1 MSNDFLDLQYDEVE
15 SLMTLDWLAGF
26 IEAEGSILYKRKQ
39 SACVLSSLH
48 YAKKKDS
55 AASHSCAN

>member
-39 SACVLSSLH
+39 SACVLSSLLL
-48 YAKKKDS
+48 
-55 AASHSCAN
+55 